1 MAEPMIA
8 TGGGPVALR
17 TSPLAHLGERMRA
30 AAVTGARGVTLTEWP
45 FITMVNLRVDPA
57 AEAADRIEKTLGTR
71 LPRRC
76 GQTTASGPHTIVW
89 LGPDEWL
96 VLSQSDET
104 AVTAVTA
111 VTDETA
117 VAAVAAVAALAAA
130 LREALGGDP
139 GSVVDVSANRTT
151 LELSGPAA
159 RQVLEKGCPLDLH
172 PRAFGPGQAVSTT
185 VGPVAVLLR
194 QVDDVPTYR
203 LLPRSSFADYLARW
217 LIDAMSEYRGVEV
230 P

>member
-1 MAEPMIA
+1 MAEPTID
-8 TGGGPVALR
+8 TGTGAGPGPAPVALR
-17 TSPLAHLGERMRA
+17 TSPLAHLEVRMRA
-30 AAVTGARGVTLTEWP
+30 AAVTGARGVALAEWP
-45 FITMVNLRVDPA
+45 FLTMVNLRVDPA
-57 AEAADRIEKTLGTR
+57 SEAADRIGKTLGAP
-71 LPRRC
+71 LPRHC
-76 GQTTASGPHTIVW
+76 GDTTATGPHTVLW

-96 VLSQSDET
+96 VVSRADGP
-104 AVTAVTA
+104 
-111 VTDETA
+111 A
-117 VAAVAAVAALAAA
+117 VAAE
-130 LREALGGDP
+130 LREALAGDP

-172 PRAFGPGQAVSTT
+172 PRAFGPGRAVSTT
-185 VGPVAVLLR
+185 VGPVAALLW

-217 LIDAMSEYRGVEV
+217 LIDAMGEYRGPDV